1 MSATLIVVRHGEA
14 EGNDDHR
21 LIGQSEVP
29 LTEHG
34 RRQSEALAQ
43 RLQAEPITRIVSSDL
58 SRSLDTIGP
67 LADAL
72 GLPPETDPRLRE
84 IDNGEWTG
92 LLPSEIRARWP
103 ELWEAYVAGEDVPRP
118 GGERWR
124 DVARRVTAGVT
135 PLLEDAGTVVV
146 ATHGGPALILALWA
160 SGHSVEGNIFR
171 SRLGALHNAS
181 ITVIDAGPR
190 LVSFNDIGHLA
201 TIPDRRLPFT

>member
-29 LTEHG
+29 LTERG
-34 RRQSEALAQ
+34 RRQAEALAR
-43 RLQAEPITRIVSSDL
+43 RLAGEPVTRIISSDL
-58 SRSLDTIGP
+58 TRSLDTIRP
-67 LADAL
+67 LA
-72 GLPPETDPRLRE
+72 GTVGVVPETDPRLRE

-92 LLPSEIRARWP
+92 LLPSEIRSRWP
-103 ELWEAYVAGEDVPRP
+103 ELWEAYLAGEDVLRP

-124 DVARRVTAGVT
+124 DVARRVTAGVS
-135 PLLEDAGTVVV
+135 PLLDERGTVVV

-160 SGHSVEGNIFR
+160 SGQPVAGNIFR

-190 LVSFNDIGHLA
+190 LVSFNDIGHLN
-201 TIPDRRLPFT
+201 TVPDRRLPFS